1 MVESYIKI
9 AWRNLW
15 RNRTFS
21 AINIAGLTVGMTV
34 SFTLL
39 LYVLFQFSY
48 DSFHKQRRDIYLMR
62 TGAEGSRNTPVP
74 LAGYLQKNIPEI
86 KAVVRSTYTVSHL
99 LKAGDKSLK
108 LAGPNVDPNF
118 LDVFTFP
125 LIKGQRKLKD
135 PNVIVLT
142 ESTARKLFGDAEPI
156 GQIVTLD
163 MAHPLVVEG
172 VVKDPPA
179 NSSIR
184 FSYLLSWSF
193 CEVIMPWVKENQW
206 GNFSLQT
213 YVQLLPTADPAVV
226 SRKVRDI
233 LHKQN
238 GIVAETSFLT
248 IHPMSQWKLYG
259 KMKEGKVVGGEI
271 ASVRLF
277 GLLALGILLIACVN
291 FINLSTAQSERRAK
305 EVGVRKSVGADRHM
319 LIGQFMSES
328 MLVVFIS
335 LILSVGCMWL
345 VLPGFNALAN
355 SALKLSLAP
364 AYFWIAVVGLAIVT
378 GIISGSYPAFVL
390 SSFRPVKVLK
400 GGLVEIKGSFISRQ
414 TLVVF
419 QFSLAIILI
428 LVTIVIYRQLDFIR
442 SRPLGYDP
450 KGLVNVELEG
460 KVYDDY
466 NTFRQE
472 ATATGAAVNGSV
484 MMSSIAEVGGSVWG
498 LKWPGQLPG
507 EENTTFG
514 ILTATENFAATFGV
528 QIKEG
533 RDFQSAGDSLSILL
547 NEAAVKVMHLREPV
561 VGQQIVL
568 NGQTRTITGV
578 AKDFVW
584 EMAYVPTSAMV
595 IPYNPGW
602 RGSITFK
609 LNPHLSVSEGMAR
622 LEKAYHKLN
631 PDFPFEYTFVD
642 QAYEQ
647 KYASEKLLGTLI
659 NIFAG
664 LAILISCMGLL
675 GLSVFAAARRKKEI
689 GIRKVMGAGVAQVTM
704 LLSKDFLKPVLIAI
718 MIASPVASY
727 IMLQWLHLYT
737 YRISLEWWMYA
748 SAGIAAVMIALLTVS
763 IQSVRAALMNP
774 VKALRSE

>member
-1 MVESYIKI
+1 MVKSYIKI

-48 DSFHKQRRDIYLMR
+48 DRFHEHGHDTYLMR
-62 TGAEGSRNTPVP
+62 TGGEGGRNTPVP
-74 LAGYLQKNIPEI
+74 LAAYLQKNIPEI
-86 KAVVRSTYTVSHL
+86 REVVRSTYSIPHL

-108 LAGPNVDPNF
+108 LSGPNVDANF

-125 LIKGQRKLKD
+125 LIKGQRTLKE

-142 ESTARKLFGDAEPI
+142 ESTARKLFGNAEPI

-172 VVKDPPA
+172 IVKDPPK
-179 NSSIR
+179 NSTIQ
-184 FSYLLSWSF
+184 FSYLLSWAF
-193 CEVIMPWVKENQW
+193 GEVIMPWVKENQW

-213 YVQLLPTADPAVV
+213 YVQLLPAADPAVV
-226 SRKVRDI
+226 SRKVKDI
-233 LHKQN
+233 LHDQD
-238 GIVAETSFLT
+238 GIVSKETYLT
-248 IHPMSQWKLYG
+248 IHPMSQWKLYAE
-259 KMKEGKVVGGEI
+259 MKDGKVTGGEI

-277 GLLALGILLIACVN
+277 GLLGLGILLIACVN

-305 EVGVRKSVGADRHM
+305 EVGVRKSIGANKQM
-319 LIGQFMSES
+319 LIGQFMYES
-328 MLVVFIS
+328 MLLVFIS
-335 LILSVGCMWL
+335 LILAIGLMWI
-345 VLPGFNALAN
+345 VLPAFNALAD
-355 SALKLSLAP
+355 SSLQLSQAP
-364 AYFWIAVVGLAIVT
+364 ASFWIAIVALAIVT
-378 GIISGSYPAFVL
+378 GLISGSYPAFVL
-390 SSFRPVKVLK
+390 SSFKPIKVLK
-400 GGLVEIKGSFISRQ
+400 GGMVEIRGNFISRQ

-419 QFSLAIILI
+419 QFSLAIVLI
-428 LVTIVIYRQLDFIR
+428 LVTIVIYRQIDFIR
-442 SRPLGYDP
+442 NRPLGYDP
-450 KGLVNVELEG
+450 KGLVDVQLEG
-460 KVYDDY
+460 KAYDDY

-472 ATATGAAVNGSV
+472 AIVSGAAVNGSV
-484 MMSSIAEVGGSVWG
+484 MMSSIADVGGSVWG

-507 EENTTFG
+507 EENTSFG

-528 QIKEG
+528 QLKEG
-533 RDFQSAGDSLSILL
+533 RDFQSIGDSLSMLL
-547 NEAAVKVMHLREPV
+547 NEAAVRTMHLKEPV
-561 VGQQIVL
+561 VGQQVVL

-578 AKDFVW
+578 VKDFVW
-584 EMAYVPTSAMV
+584 QKAYVPTTAMV
-595 IPYNPGW
+595 IPYNPDW
-602 RGSITFK
+602 RGALTIK
-609 LNPHLSVSEGMAR
+609 LNPQLSVSEGLAR

-642 QAYEQ
+642 ETYAH
-647 KYASEKLLGTLI
+647 KYAYEKLLGTLI
-659 NIFAG
+659 NVFAG
-664 LAILISCMGLL
+664 LAIVISCMGLL

-689 GIRKVMGAGVAQVTM
+689 GIRKVMGAGIAQVTM
-704 LLSKDFLKPVLIAI
+704 LLSKDFLKPVFIAI
-718 MIASPVASY
+718 VIASPIASY
-727 IMLQWLHLYT
+727 IMLKWLQQYT

-748 SAGIAAVMIALLTVS
+748 SAGIVAIMIALLTVS